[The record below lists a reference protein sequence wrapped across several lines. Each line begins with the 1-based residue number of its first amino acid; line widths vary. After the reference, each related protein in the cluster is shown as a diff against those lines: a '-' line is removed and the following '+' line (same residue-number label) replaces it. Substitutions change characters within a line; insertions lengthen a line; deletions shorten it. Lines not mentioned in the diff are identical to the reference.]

1 MLQMGLRYTTK
12 LVTYYGEND
21 GTALDLGIYIYIY
34 MLFSVKSLTFFP
46 LANVAWAEPG

>member
-34 MLFSVKSLTFFP
+34 VIFSQEPYILP
-46 LANVAWAEPG
+46 LGQCGLG